1 MIIIQI
7 LVGVYIGSCI
17 VSVITGGIETVGK
30 HLDIDYPE

>member
-17 VSVITGGIETVGK
+17 VNVITGGIENVVK
-30 HLDIDYPE
+30 HLDVEYPD